1 MLISLLKKTLIIV
14 PLLTVLLVACTQ
26 TYPTKQKATK
36 MRTAKPMALL
46 PRYRYDLA
54 LNRKEYDRTL
64 HFIRSQLTGPY
75 GINTNWKDSAQMAT
89 QATGHEVLSESYG
102 LMLESDA
109 LAGKKQAFK
118 NDLASLN
125 RTMTLQGGWS
135 YRFSPKQ
142 NKKYPANA
150 SVDDLRILLAIRMA
164 AESFHQPEY
173 KGLADKLGKRFVT
186 HMLKKDKLVDFYD
199 QQLHT
204 TNNRITL
211 CYIRLRALNSLPI
224 NAERKKRVIRAMSAI
239 LHKGY
244 LSDRLPFY
252 QETYDYATKTYRSNT
267 RINTIESLLTILNLS
282 EQNREKA
289 ESIAFI
295 KEKVKK
301 GNLYNA
307 YTKDGRTADSNQSA
321 ANYALAAMIAA
332 TIGDHA
338 FYQAS
343 VKQMQKFEVLDKKS
357 RFYGGFGDAESS
369 DFYSYNNLTALL
381 AYQY

>member
-1 MLISLLKKTLIIV
+1 MLISLLKKALIIV

-26 TYPTKQKATK
+26 TYPTEQKATRMGATK
-36 MRTAKPMALL
+36 SMALL
-46 PRYRYDLA
+46 PRHRYDLA
-54 LNRKEYDRTL
+54 LNRKEYDRTR

-75 GINTNWKDSAQMAT
+75 GIDTNWKESAQMAA

-102 LMLESDA
+102 LMLESDV

-125 RTMTLQGGWS
+125 RTMALQVGWS

-142 NKKYPANA
+142 KKKYPANA

-173 KGLADKLGKRFVT
+173 NGLADKLGKRFVT
-186 HMLKKDKLVDFYD
+186 YMLKKDKLVDFYD
-199 QQLHT
+199 QRMQT
-204 TNNRITL
+204 ANNRITL

-224 NAERKKRVIRAMSAI
+224 NAEMKKRVIRTMSGI
-239 LHKGY
+239 LNKGY

-252 QETYDYATKTYRSNT
+252 QETYDYATQTYHSNT

-295 KEKVKK
+295 KEKVKH
-301 GNLYNA
+301 GDLCNA
-307 YTKDGRTADSNQSA
+307 YARDGRTADSNQSA
-321 ANYALAAMIAA
+321 ANYALAVMIAA

-338 FYQAS
+338 FYRAS

-357 RFYGGFGDAESS
+357 RFYGGFGDAESR